1 MPWRKRPE
9 DFDGRKITGGRT
21 REERFFRPGRVM
33 PERFFVPAVFVPGF
47 FAAVNEAFFRGG
59 DEK

>member
-21 REERFFRPGRVM
+21 REERFFRSGRVM
-33 PERFFVPAVFVPGF
+33 PERFFGPAVFVPGF
-47 FAAVNEAFFRGG
+47 FAAVKDAFFRGG